1 MITAPRSVSTTLIRI
16 VFFLALVLP
25 LVFIAN
31 QAIAGDDLVE
41 AFEKAHAEIIAQ
53 VNKGKLSAEVGGKAN
68 ELNIAL
74 KKYLI
79 KTDAQL
85 EILQLDVL
93 HGLGGNQEAGLNKM
107 VAISAERERIK
118 MGYLQRLLALKGKKS
133 GGKGD
138 MLLLPV
144 VPEQS
149 KANPDDDSASV
160 EKTSN
165 KKKDKSWTYKDIE
178 IEIGLENVDSGL
190 P

>member
-93 HGLGGNQEAGLNKM
+93 HGSGGNQEAGLNKM

-118 MGYLQRLLALKGKKS
+118 MGYLQRLLALKGGKS
-133 GGKGD
+133 KGGV
-138 MLLLPV
+138 LPLLPV

-149 KANPDDDSASV
+149 KANPDDDSASA

-165 KKKDKSWTYKDIE
+165 KKKDKSLTYKGIQ
-178 IEIGLENVDSGL
+178 IEIGPENVDSGL

>member
-1 MITAPRSVSTTLIRI
+1 MVTAPRSVSTTLIRI

-25 LVFIAN
+25 LVLIAD
-31 QAIAGDDLVE
+31 QATAGDDLLE
-41 AFEKAHAEIIAQ
+41 AFENAYVDIQGQ
-53 VNKGKLSAEVGGKAN
+53 VKKGKLSGEVGGKAN

-79 KTDAQL
+79 KTEAQL

-93 HGLGGNQEAGLNKM
+93 HGSGENQEASLNKM

-133 GGKGD
+133 GDKGD

-149 KANPDDDSASV
+149 KADL
-160 EKTSN
+160 EKNEAAGERTT
-165 KKKDKSWTYKDIE
+165 KKEKDKRAWKDIE
-178 IEIGLENVDSGL
+178 IEISPENVDDGR

>member
-25 LVFIAN
+25 LVFIAD
-31 QAIAGDDLVE
+31 QAIAGDDLLE
-41 AFEKAHAEIIAQ
+41 AFGKAYAEIQKQ
-53 VNKGKLSAEVGGKAN
+53 VKKGKLSGEVGTKAN

-79 KTDAQL
+79 KTEAQL

-93 HGLGGNQEAGLNKM
+93 HGSGGNQEAGLNKM

-133 GGKGD
+133 GDKGD

-149 KANPDDDSASV
+149 KANPDDDSARA

-165 KKKDKSWTYKDIE
+165 KKKDKSLTYKGIQ
-178 IEIGLENVDSGL
+178 IEIGPENVDNGR

>member
-1 MITAPRSVSTTLIRI
+1 MITAPRSVSTTLIRL
-16 VFFLALVLP
+16 VFFLVLVFP
-25 LVFIAN
+25 LLFIAN
-31 QAIAGDDLVE
+31 QATAGDDLLE
-41 AFEKAHAEIIAQ
+41 AFAKAHAEIQ
-53 VNKGKLSAEVGGKAN
+53 QKVKKGKLSGEVGAKAN

-93 HGLGGNQEAGLNKM
+93 HGSGGNQEAGLNKM

-133 GGKGD
+133 GDKGD

-149 KANPDDDSASV
+149 KADL
-160 EKTSN
+160 EKNEAAGETTAN
-165 KKKDKSWTYKDIE
+165 KKKAKSLTYKGIE
-178 IEIGLENVDSGL
+178 IEIGPENVDSGL